1 LQIEAETVFFF
12 KISFKRSRLRV
23 INVPAFSS
31 LFHRVAATGKP
42 WLNPIP
48 QDLTR
53 GFSRFHGDFQG
64 EIPHGKISQAKP
76 ELNGMIGNCIAFD
89 KSPRTQLIPSKI
101 FEIAPHMMRA
111 QNGDDPQIPWLMI

>member
-1 LQIEAETVFFF
+1 MA
-12 KISFKRSRLRV
+12 KS
-23 INVPAFSS
+23 NPAGFDEKPPD
-31 LFHRVAATGKP
+31 FTG
-42 WLNPIP
+42 
-48 QDLTR
+48 
-53 GFSRFHGDFQG
+53 FQG